1 MGMGSIPSSRHKLLC
16 IAVINEKSQCKVLC
30 DVKTVLNP
38 FLFLDRSYIKLQ
50 LLRACKSADL
60 QEKVSKANKEN
71 WMKVQS
77 IIVGEKINAFSFAF
91 IYT

>member
-1 MGMGSIPSSRHKLLC
+1 MKNPNAKYFVTSTRY
-16 IAVINEKSQCKVLC
+16 
-30 DVKTVLNP
+30 TLNP

-50 LLRACKSADL
+50 LLRACKSADV

-77 IIVGEKINAFSFAF
+77 IIVGEKINAFSFCIHLHINFLPASHPAQA
-91 IYT
+91 